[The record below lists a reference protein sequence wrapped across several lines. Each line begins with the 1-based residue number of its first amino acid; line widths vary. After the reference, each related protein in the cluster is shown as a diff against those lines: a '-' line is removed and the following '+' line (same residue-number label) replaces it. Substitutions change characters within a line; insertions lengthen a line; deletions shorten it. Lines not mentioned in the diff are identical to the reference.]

1 MKIKKIG
8 LFLFFIS
15 FSSLLSSEIT
25 FLSTKTL
32 QDEKAI
38 QIVITINSTEEIDKS
53 DISIYE
59 YQTASSI
66 KDLLFN
72 LSLNRENIS
81 QYNLSFEKLKDSDSP
96 YVLFTIEIKESRKDF
111 FIFLSDD
118 SYTSVLQ
125 DETAEDSSFQIIEE
139 EETSNEL
146 IILADEITTVWSMA
160 ESLNYEDLSIYQV
173 MWSIF
178 ETNRTAFIDD
188 NINLIRNDMD
198 ILVPELQSIR
208 EIDKSYAKFS
218 IREMIDANT
227 FETEQM
233 LTLVAPEPEE
243 IIEKGIEVNQEKK
256 IKDFDI
262 QNQEQATL
270 DPQAII
276 ESQTRIIEIERNE
289 EIDISNEEINTGAS
303 ILQLLIVSLMS
314 LLVGFLIAIFLIRRN
329 SVTAKNE
336 LKTDDAV
343 SSMPRGLSIKNDPFI
358 QQFDLAI
365 SLYEMKEYEKTKT
378 LLDEIIDKAK
388 NQKLIQQ
395 AVDLR
400 SKI

>member
-1 MKIKKIG
+1 MKIREIS

-15 FSSLLSSEIT
+15 FSSFLSSEIS
-25 FLSTKTL
+25 FISSKTL

-38 QIVITINSTEEIDKS
+38 QIVISFNSLEEIDKN

-59 YQTASSI
+59 YQTSSSI

-72 LSLNRENIS
+72 FSLNKENIT
-81 QYNLSFEKLKDSDSP
+81 QYNLSFEKLKDNDSP
-96 YVLFTIEIKESRKDF
+96 YVLFTIEIKENRRDF
-111 FIFLSDD
+111 FIFLSGD
-118 SYTSVLQ
+118 SYTSELQ
-125 DETAEDSSFQIIEE
+125 DETVEDSSIQIIEE

-146 IILADEITTVWSMA
+146 IILADEITTVWTMA
-160 ESLNYEDLSIYQV
+160 SSLNFEDLSIYQV

-178 ETNRTAFIDD
+178 ENNRAAFIDD

-198 ILVPELQSIR
+198 ILVPELQSIS
-208 EIDKSYAKFS
+208 EIDKSFAKFS
-218 IREMIDANT
+218 VREMIDTNT

-233 LTLVAPEPEE
+233 LTLIAPEPVEVFEKE
-243 IIEKGIEVNQEKK
+243 IESIPEDK
-256 IKDFDI
+256 IQDFDI

-276 ESQTRIIEIERNE
+276 ESQTRIIEIEKNE
-289 EIDISNEEINTGAS
+289 EIDLSNEEINTGAS
-303 ILQLLIVSLMS
+303 ILQLLIVSLLS
-314 LLVGFLIAIFLIRRN
+314 LIAGFLIAIYLIRRN
-329 SVTAKNE
+329 SVTAQNE
-336 LKTDDAV
+336 LKIDDAV
-343 SSMPRGLSIKNDPFI
+343 SSMPKGLSIKNDPFI

-365 SLYEMKEYEKTKT
+365 SLYEMKDYEKSKT

>member
-1 MKIKKIG
+1 MKIKKISF
-8 LFLFFIS
+8 FLFFII

-25 FLSTKTL
+25 YLSSKTF
-32 QDEKAI
+32 QDENAI
-38 QIVITINSTEEIDKS
+38 QIVISINSTEEIDKS
-53 DISIYE
+53 DISIFE
-59 YQTASSI
+59 YQTSSSI
-66 KDLLFN
+66 KDSLFN
-72 LSLNRENIS
+72 LSLSRVNIS
-81 QYNLSFEKLKDSDSP
+81 EYNLSFEKLKDTDSP
-96 YVLFTIEIKESRKDF
+96 YALFTIEIKDNRKDF

-118 SYTSVLQ
+118 SYTSILQ
-125 DETAEDSSFQIIEE
+125 NETVEVSSPQIIEE
-139 EETSNEL
+139 EKPSNE
-146 IILADEITTVWSMA
+146 IVILADEITTVWSMA
-160 ESLNYEDLSIYQV
+160 ESLNYDDLSIYQV

-178 ETNRTAFIDD
+178 ENNRGAFIDD

-198 ILVPELQSIR
+198 ILIPELQSIR

-218 IREMIDANT
+218 IREMIDTNT
-227 FETEQM
+227 FETQQM
-233 LTLVAPEPEE
+233 LTLVAPEPEA
-243 IIEKGIEVNQEKK
+243 IIEQEIEVTQEEKTQN
-256 IKDFDI
+256 FDI
-262 QNQEQATL
+262 QNQEQTTL

-289 EIDISNEEINTGAS
+289 EIEISNGEINSGVN
-303 ILQLLIVSLMS
+303 ILQLLIVSLVS
-314 LLVGFLIAIFLIRRN
+314 LAVGFLIAIFLIKRN

-336 LKTDDAV
+336 SKSDDALL
-343 SSMPRGLSIKNDPFI
+343 SMPKGLSIKNDPFI

-365 SLYEMKEYEKTKT
+365 TLYEMKDYEKAKI

>member
-262 QNQEQATL
+262 QNQEQATS

-289 EIDISNEEINTGAS
+289 EIDISNEKINSGAS

-314 LLVGFLIAIFLIRRN
+314 LVVGFLIAIFLIRRN

-336 LKTDDAV
+336 LKIDDAV

>member
-118 SYTSVLQ
+118 SYISVLQ

-198 ILVPELQSIR
+198 ILVPELQSIT

-303 ILQLLIVSLMS
+303 ILQLLMVSLLS
-314 LLVGFLIAIFLIRRN
+314 LLAGFLIAIFLIRRN
-329 SVTAKNE
+329 SVTTKNE

>member
-1 MKIKKIG
+1 MKIKKIS
-8 LFLFFIS
+8 LFLFCIS

-38 QIVITINSTEEIDKS
+38 QVVITINSTEEIDKS

-125 DETAEDSSFQIIEE
+125 DEAAEDASFQIIEE

-270 DPQAII
+270 NPQAII

-303 ILQLLIVSLMS
+303 ILQLLMVSLLS
-314 LLVGFLIAIFLIRRN
+314 LLAGFLIAIFLIRRN
-329 SVTAKNE
+329 SVTAKTE
-336 LKTDDAV
+336 LKKDDAV

>member
-15 FSSLLSSEIT
+15 FSSLASSEIT

-81 QYNLSFEKLKDSDSP
+81 QYNLSFEKLKDSNSP

-178 ETNRTAFIDD
+178 ETNRNAFIDD

-218 IREMIDANT
+218 IREMIDTNT

-262 QNQEQATL
+262 QNQEQATS

-303 ILQLLIVSLMS
+303 ILQLLIVSLLS
-314 LLVGFLIAIFLIRRN
+314 LVVGFLIAIFLIRRN
-329 SVTAKNE
+329 SVTAKTE

>member
-59 YQTASSI
+59 YQTAFSI

-303 ILQLLIVSLMS
+303 ILQLLIVSLLS
-314 LLVGFLIAIFLIRRN
+314 LVVGFLIAIFLIRRN

>member
-1 MKIKKIG
+1 MKIKKISF
-8 LFLFFIS
+8 FLFFII

-25 FLSTKTL
+25 YLSSKTF
-32 QDEKAI
+32 QDENAI
-38 QIVITINSTEEIDKS
+38 QIVISINSTEELDKS
-53 DISIYE
+53 DISIFE
-59 YQTASSI
+59 YQTSSSI
-66 KDLLFN
+66 KDSLFN
-72 LSLNRENIS
+72 LSLSKENIS
-81 QYNLSFEKLKDSDSP
+81 EYNLSFEKLKDTDSP
-96 YVLFTIEIKESRKDF
+96 YALFTIEIKDNRKDF

-118 SYTSVLQ
+118 SYTSILQ
-125 DETAEDSSFQIIEE
+125 NETAEDSSPQITEA
-139 EETSNEL
+139 EETYSEL
-146 IILADEITTVWSMA
+146 VILADEITTVWSMA
-160 ESLNYEDLSIYQV
+160 KSLNYDDLSIYQV

-178 ETNRTAFIDD
+178 ENNRDAFIDD

-218 IREMIDANT
+218 IREMIDTNT
-227 FETEQM
+227 FETQQM
-233 LTLVAPEPEE
+233 LTLVAPEPEA
-243 IIEKGIEVNQEKK
+243 IIQEEIEVIQEEK
-256 IKDFDI
+256 IGNFDI
-262 QNQEQATL
+262 QNQERTTL

-289 EIDISNEEINTGAS
+289 DTEILNEEINSGVN
-303 ILQLLIVSLMS
+303 ILQLLIVSLVS
-314 LLVGFLIAIFLIRRN
+314 LAVGFLIAIFLIRRN
-329 SVTAKNE
+329 LVNAKSE
-336 LKTDDAV
+336 SKTDDAL
-343 SSMPRGLSIKNDPFI
+343 SSMPKGLSIKNDPFI

-365 SLYEMKEYEKTKT
+365 TLYEMKDYERAKT

>member
-1 MKIKKIG
+1 ME
-8 LFLFFIS
+8 IS
-15 FSSLLSSEIT
+15 SS
-25 FLSTKTL
+25 LSTKTF

-198 ILVPELQSIR
+198 ILVPELQSIT

-256 IKDFDI
+256 VQDFDI

-289 EIDISNEEINTGAS
+289 EIDISNEKINSGAS

-314 LLVGFLIAIFLIRRN
+314 LVVGFLIAIFLIRRN

-336 LKTDDAV
+336 LKIDDAV

>member
-178 ETNRTAFIDD
+178 ETNRTAFIED

-198 ILVPELQSIR
+198 ILVPELQSIT

-256 IKDFDI
+256 VQDFDI

-289 EIDISNEEINTGAS
+289 EIDISNEKINSGAS

-314 LLVGFLIAIFLIRRN
+314 LVVGFLIAIFLIRRN

-336 LKTDDAV
+336 LKIDDAV

>member
-25 FLSTKTL
+25 FLSTKTF

-38 QIVITINSTEEIDKS
+38 QVAITINSTEEIDKS

-72 LSLNRENIS
+72 LSLNRENTS

-111 FIFLSDD
+111 FIFLSDE

-125 DETAEDSSFQIIEE
+125 DEMAEDSSFQIIEE

-218 IREMIDANT
+218 IREMIDADT
-227 FETEQM
+227 FETDQM
-233 LTLVAPEPEE
+233 LTLIAPEPEE

-314 LLVGFLIAIFLIRRN
+314 LVVGFLIAIFLIRRN

>member
-1 MKIKKIG
+1 MKIKKISI
-8 LFLFFIS
+8 FLFFII

-25 FLSTKTL
+25 YLSSNTF
-32 QDEKAI
+32 QDENAVK
-38 QIVITINSTEEIDKS
+38 IVISINSTEKIDKS
-53 DISIYE
+53 DISIFE
-59 YQTASSI
+59 YQTSSSI
-66 KDLLFN
+66 KDSLFN
-72 LSLNRENIS
+72 LSLSRKNIS
-81 QYNLSFEKLKDSDSP
+81 EYNLSFEKLKDTNSP
-96 YVLFTIEIKESRKDF
+96 YALFTIEIKDNRKDF

-118 SYTSVLQ
+118 SYTSIVQ
-125 DETAEDSSFQIIEE
+125 NETMEVPSPQIIEE
-139 EETSNEL
+139 EEPSSEL
-146 IILADEITTVWSMA
+146 VIFADEITTVWSMA
-160 ESLNYEDLSIYQV
+160 ESLNYDDLSIYQV

-178 ETNRTAFIDD
+178 ENNRDAFIDD

-218 IREMIDANT
+218 IREMIDTNT
-227 FETEQM
+227 FETQQM
-233 LTLVAPEPEE
+233 LTLVAPETKV
-243 IIEKGIEVNQEKK
+243 IIEQEIEVIQEEK
-256 IKDFDI
+256 IQNFDI
-262 QNQEQATL
+262 QNQEQTTL

-289 EIDISNEEINTGAS
+289 EIEISNGEINSGAN
-303 ILQLLIVSLMS
+303 ILQLLIVSLVS
-314 LLVGFLIAIFLIRRN
+314 LAVGFLIAIFLIKRN

-336 LKTDDAV
+336 SKSDDAL
-343 SSMPRGLSIKNDPFI
+343 SSIPKGLSIKNDPFI

-365 SLYEMKEYEKTKT
+365 TLYEMKDHEKAKI

>member
-256 IKDFDI
+256 VQDFDI

-289 EIDISNEEINTGAS
+289 EIDISNEKINSGAS

-314 LLVGFLIAIFLIRRN
+314 LVVGFLIAIFLIRRN

>member
-1 MKIKKIG
+1 M
-8 LFLFFIS
+8 
-15 FSSLLSSEIT
+15 
-25 FLSTKTL
+25 
-32 QDEKAI
+32 
-38 QIVITINSTEEIDKS
+38 
-53 DISIYE
+53 
-59 YQTASSI
+59 
-66 KDLLFN
+66 LFN

-256 IKDFDI
+256 VQDFDI

-270 DPQAII
+270 NPQAII

-289 EIDISNEEINTGAS
+289 EIDISNEGINTGAS
-303 ILQLLIVSLMS
+303 ILQLLIVSLLS
-314 LLVGFLIAIFLIRRN
+314 LVVGFLIAIFLIRRN

>member
-198 ILVPELQSIR
+198 ILVPELQSIT

-256 IKDFDI
+256 VQDFDI

-314 LLVGFLIAIFLIRRN
+314 LVVGFLIAIFLIRRN

-336 LKTDDAV
+336 LKIDDAV

-395 AVDLR
+395 AFDLR

>member
-1 MKIKKIG
+1 MKIKKISF
-8 LFLFFIS
+8 FLFFII

-25 FLSTKTL
+25 YLSSKTF
-32 QDEKAI
+32 QDENAI
-38 QIVITINSTEEIDKS
+38 QIIISINSTEEIDKS
-53 DISIYE
+53 DISIFE
-59 YQTASSI
+59 YQTSSSI
-66 KDLLFN
+66 KDSLFN
-72 LSLNRENIS
+72 LSLSRVNIS
-81 QYNLSFEKLKDSDSP
+81 EYNLSFEKLKDTDTP
-96 YVLFTIEIKESRKDF
+96 YALFTIEIKDNRKDF

-118 SYTSVLQ
+118 SYTSILQ
-125 DETAEDSSFQIIEE
+125 NETVEVSSPQIIEE
-139 EETSNEL
+139 EKPSNE
-146 IILADEITTVWSMA
+146 IVILADEITTVWSMA
-160 ESLNYEDLSIYQV
+160 ESLNYDDLSIYQV

-178 ETNRTAFIDD
+178 ENNRGAFIDD

-198 ILVPELQSIR
+198 ILIPELQSIR

-218 IREMIDANT
+218 IREMIDTNT
-227 FETEQM
+227 FETQQM
-233 LTLVAPEPEE
+233 LTLVAPEPEA
-243 IIEKGIEVNQEKK
+243 IIEQEIEVTQEEKTQN
-256 IKDFDI
+256 FDT
-262 QNQEQATL
+262 QNQEQTTL

-289 EIDISNEEINTGAS
+289 EIEISNEEINSGVN
-303 ILQLLIVSLMS
+303 ILQLLIVSLVS
-314 LLVGFLIAIFLIRRN
+314 LAVGFLIAIFLIKRN

-336 LKTDDAV
+336 SKSDDALL
-343 SSMPRGLSIKNDPFI
+343 SMPKGLSIKNDPFI

-365 SLYEMKEYEKTKT
+365 TLYEMKDYEKAKI

>member
-38 QIVITINSTEEIDKS
+38 QVVITINSTEEIDKS

-270 DPQAII
+270 NPQAII

-289 EIDISNEEINTGAS
+289 EIDISNEKINSGAS

-314 LLVGFLIAIFLIRRN
+314 LVVGFLIAIFLIRRN

-336 LKTDDAV
+336 LKIDDAV

>member
-38 QIVITINSTEEIDKS
+38 QVAITINSTEEIDKS

-178 ETNRTAFIDD
+178 ETNRNAFIDD

-198 ILVPELQSIR
+198 ILIPELQSIR

-256 IKDFDI
+256 VQDFDI

-289 EIDISNEEINTGAS
+289 EIDISNEKINSGAS

-314 LLVGFLIAIFLIRRN
+314 LVVGFLIAIFLIRRN

-336 LKTDDAV
+336 LKIDDAV